1 MLMFI
6 CLLLATAVFVVFA
19 FLILTANHDIGSFL
33 VAAII
38 DGETEKMEQVQAEL
52 DVLVARVRATG
63 AGQPGKAPIDKATQ
77 NKAKAL
83 KKKIDASQQ
92 LIDGYKKNGA
102 GLLDLPALAGYR
114 VVQIRKMDSTNGF
127 VNTLNNLCLQFK
139 ERKEAMNYTYY
150 IVSALIGNIMLGVC
164 LLFLGSGMG
173 LAMGMGTKSL
183 VIGVV
188 GAAIFAILGY
198 LPYDAVNAKIKRR
211 AEDIEHDFP
220 RVVSKLALLTVSGLE
235 VAQAWNLVAESDST
249 TLYLEM
255 QRVTVD
261 MQHNINAVEAYSRFI
276 RRCNNPY
283 TTKLA
288 TAIMQN
294 YSKGNSEIVRLLRD
308 LNKESWSEYKHSAK
322 RRGEQVSSK
331 LMIPTLL
338 MFAGILILVIV
349 PVVGGFGTFG

>member
-1 MLMFI
+1 MLMFL
-6 CLLLATAVFVVFA
+6 CLLLATVVFVVFA
-19 FLILTANHDIGSFL
+19 FLIMTANSEIGSFL
-33 VAAII
+33 VAAIV
-38 DGETEKMEQVQAEL
+38 DGETEKMQEVQAQL
-52 DVLVARVRATG
+52 DVLIARVRASG
-63 AGQPGKAPIDKATQ
+63 AGQPGKPPIDRETQ
-77 NKAKAL
+77 KKAKAL
-83 KKKIDASQQ
+83 KKKVDEFQTRIN
-92 LIDGYKKNGA
+92 GYNKNGA
-102 GLLDLPALAGYR
+102 GILDLPALAGYR
-114 VVQIRKMDSTNGF
+114 VVQIRKMDSSNGF
-127 VNTLNNLCLQFK
+127 VNDLYNKCLQFK

-150 IVSALIGNIMLGVC
+150 IVSALIGNIILGVC
-164 LLFLGSGMG
+164 LLFLGAGLG
-173 LAMGMGTKSL
+173 LALGMGTKSL

-198 LPYDAVNAKIKRR
+198 LPFDAVNAKIKQR
-211 AEDIEHDFP
+211 AESIEHDFP

-235 VAQAWNLVAESDST
+235 VSQAWNLVGESDSS

-294 YSKGNSEIVRLLRD
+294 FSKGNSEIVKLLRD